1 MDSNNQPVPDL
12 EMAIKRSM
20 LAKNKLAMIV
30 KQPSGDVNY
39 SCVECSALFLYK
51 EDLEQHLLLHN
62 REYRYLCGIC
72 GTGLKRKEHLD
83 RHTLEHQE
91 VRPHICPH
99 CGKGFKRKEHMTI
112 HLSIHGG
119 DKSETCPVCHKTFY
133 RKDHL
138 RKHLQTHTKV
148 FVEQNS
154 ELVGEHG
161 YVEIKQEILDEYSTP
176 ANEDE
181 EQPAPMMHP
190 NSNYE
195 ATTTTEERFNNSDK
209 IISAPRPF
217 KCLVCQ
223 KTYKRKDHLKI
234 HSWTHLKKE
243 KTCSECGKAFHTDE
257 HLLEH
262 MSIHLQPYTLYEGP
276 GEYIHDE
283 TINHNNSS
291 DNSLLVARQNM
302 ESRPH
307 ECEICRRRFKRKQH
321 LKVHMK
327 VHSKQSDDAIWCSY
341 CGEGFLANEQYERHQ
356 CQFMSQDDDI
366 KNEPS
371 EQNEQSSE
379 PLYPQVIALQEHKKE
394 NKYPA
399 EYMDLGEL
407 AAIESIQ
414 YLNVVEKEIPVP
426 QRVFVCK
433 YCNKPFKRKD
443 HYKIHLNIHTGIKSF
458 FCTKCGKGFYRK
470 DHLQKHMSVHN
481 KNPKPKKEVPA
492 LVPIHQVPKKTTVMP
507 EITIHA
513 PSTAKLRVPL
523 QIKVPYQMI
532 VSMDNG
538 EQREV
543 TVDPQASDPN

>member
-1 MDSNNQPVPDL
+1 
-12 EMAIKRSM
+12 
-20 LAKNKLAMIV
+20 MI
-30 KQPSGDVNY
+30 Q
-39 SCVECSALFLYK
+39 
-51 EDLEQHLLLHN
+51 
-62 REYRYLCGIC
+62 
-72 GTGLKRKEHLD
+72 
-83 RHTLEHQE
+83 
-91 VRPHICPH
+91 
-99 CGKGFKRKEHMTI
+99 
-112 HLSIHGG
+112 
-119 DKSETCPVCHKTFY
+119 
-133 RKDHL
+133 
-138 RKHLQTHTKV
+138 
-148 FVEQNS
+148 
-154 ELVGEHG
+154 
-161 YVEIKQEILDEYSTP
+161 
-176 ANEDE
+176 
-181 EQPAPMMHP
+181 
-190 NSNYE
+190 
-195 ATTTTEERFNNSDK
+195 SD
-209 IISAPRPF
+209 ARPF
-217 KCLVCQ
+217 KCLVCS

-243 KTCSECGKAFHTDE
+243 KTCSECGKAFHSDE
-257 HLLEH
+257 QLLAH
-262 MSIHLQPYTLYEGP
+262 MNIHLQPYTVYEGP

-283 TINHNNSS
+283 TINHNNSA

-327 VHSKQSDDAIWCSY
+327 VHLKQNDDAIWCSF
-341 CGEGFLANEQYERHQ
+341 CGEGFLAHEQYESHQ
-356 CQFMSQDDDI
+356 CQYVSQDGDAH
-366 KNEPS
+366 NEQNGQS
-371 EQNEQSSE
+371 EQDDQSPP
-379 PLYPQVIALQEHKKE
+379 PLYPQVQMALQEHKKE

-407 AAIESIQ
+407 AAIDSIQ

-433 YCNKPFKRKD
+433 YCSKPFKRKD

-470 DHLQKHMSVHN
+470 DHLQKHMTVHN

-492 LVPIHQVPKKTTVMP
+492 LVPIHQVPKKTTVLP

-513 PSTAKLRVPL
+513 PSIAKLRVPL

-543 TVDPQASDPN
+543 TVDPQASNSS